1 MSAVVDKIEK
11 IAEDYIRGSKHDY
24 IGLYEISSAVRHEFG
39 LARDSEQLKQLSL
52 AVVRLILGRGLV
64 AGDYLKSGFHVWPE
78 GGTESIIARIDR
90 EWNPACGDPTL
101 GDPICW
107 FDLKQQ
113 A

>member
-1 MSAVVDKIEK
+1 MMDMINK
-11 IAEDYIRGSKHDY
+11 IAEDFIRESKRDY
-24 IGLYEISSAVRHEFG
+24 IGLYQISSAVR
-39 LARDSEQLKQLSL
+39 RDFDIANENQRVKQLSL
-52 AVVRLILGRGLV
+52 AVVRLILDRGLV
-64 AGDYLKSGFHVWPE
+64 PGDYLKSGFHVWPE
-78 GGTESIIARIDR
+78 GGAESIIARIDR